1 MKLCRFVALVYAA
14 IAGLIS
20 SVSLAKP
27 MQLSTGGTGQA
38 LIFPYYTVNGGATS
52 LMTIVNTTAQGKSV
66 RVNFREARGGV
77 IVASLNVY
85 LSSRDVWTANLTQDS
100 EGRARLS
107 TRDGSC
113 TAPKISPEQ
122 GLAFSSEG
130 YDGDEV
136 RGVARTREGYVE
148 VIELASIPLRQEPD
162 PAGLQLDISHVRAAN
177 VDPPG
182 RVTPCLIASGMDYS
196 PTASEVTAPS
206 GGLRGTLSII
216 VPSALGT
223 VAVVPT
229 TAIENFWAPDA
240 LIANRRAPLS
250 ERIDL
255 TSGGNGWAKISAT
268 LAREYVDRVDSAT
281 RGDAETAQFNP
292 SSLLVRFD
300 RSIDAVSAL
309 LMASSSHAEH
319 AYTADQTAAT
329 TAIVTMPT
337 KAHIGRGT
345 TASPLFASW
354 NAAQTNACDTF
365 DEPRATFTDRESGAS
380 TSRPGGLLP
389 PEVPPTLCFLAN
401 PITYGSFSDATLLA
415 APLQFSVNAYQ
426 NGGFPVPTVGGEGGW
441 GSLRWAYSQR
451 AEGRM
456 LRAIE
461 PREAL
466 IEEITATGATFKRV
480 RVQLV
485 GLPAL
490 GFVVQ
495 QYRLMSSQQTVAMN
509 FAFAVPM
516 TSRLTAIQ
524 LD

>member
-1 MKLCRFVALVYAA
+1 MKLCRFVPVVFAVLAA
-14 IAGLIS
+14 FIS
-20 SVSLAKP
+20 PISPAKP
-27 MQLSTGGTGQA
+27 MQLSTSGMGQA
-38 LIFPYYTVNGGATS
+38 LIFPYYTVNGGAVS
-52 LMTIVNTTAQGKSV
+52 LMTIVNATAQGKSV

-85 LSSRDVWTANLTQDS
+85 LSSRDVWTAGLTQAS
-100 EGRARLS
+100 EGGVRLI
-107 TRDGSC
+107 TQDGSC
-113 TAPKISPEQ
+113 TAPKISPEH

-136 RGVARTREGYVE
+136 RGVARTRDGYVE
-148 VIELASIPLRQEPD
+148 VIELASIPMRQEPD
-162 PAGLQLDISHVRAAN
+162 PAGLQFDIAHVREASGF
-177 VDPPG
+177 PP
-182 RVTPCLIASGMDYS
+182 RRIAPCLIASARDYS
-196 PTASEVTAPS
+196 PAASEVTAPS

-229 TAIENFWAPDA
+229 TAIENFWTPDA
-240 LIANRRAPLS
+240 ADARRRAALS
-250 ERIDL
+250 EQIDL
-255 TSGGNGWAKISAT
+255 TSGGNGWAKNSAT
-268 LAREYVDRVDSAT
+268 LAREYVDRVDFTT
-281 RGDAETAQFNP
+281 RGDAETARFNP

-319 AYTADQTAAT
+319 GYTADRTVAT
-329 TAIVTMPT
+329 TAVVTMPT
-337 KAHIGRGT
+337 KAYIGRGT
-345 TASPLFASW
+345 AASPLFASW

-415 APLQFSVNAYQ
+415 APRQFSVNAYQ

-461 PREAL
+461 PREAMV
-466 IEEITATGATFKRV
+466 EEITSTGATFKRV

-495 QYRLMSSQQTVAMN
+495 QYRLMSSPQAVAMN

-524 LD
+524 ID